1 MYRETNAVDVLS
13 HVQLSMFTLLHDI
26 RYAWR
31 VLWKAAPFTA
41 LIVITLALGIGVNTA
56 IFSVVHAMLF
66 EPLPYRDSDRLAFIW
81 LGSSRNGPL
90 SGPDFQDIREGT
102 TTFEE
107 LGGIWAS
114 GTVALTDHGDPEE
127 LRTAVVTTN
136 FFRMLGAGAALGRTF
151 GPQDIAPDAPPTIL
165 IAWDLFQRRFGG
177 DRSIVGRQI
186 LVNEQPTT
194 VIGVMPET
202 FRLLLPLDS
211 AVPDRLQVWQPLWP
225 QFEQGARGSQ
235 FLRVVARMKPGVTIE
250 QARSQVDAVARRI
263 GPGHAF
269 TTVALQT
276 DDVREIRGPLLALF
290 AGVNLLL
297 LIACVNVGSLL
308 LARAASRANEMAVRL
323 ALGSNRAWLMR
334 QSTVEALILT
344 VLGSAAGLLIAYG
357 STRALVALAPE
368 SLSRI
373 EAASID
379 GTVLVYSAGVS
390 LLVAAVLSLVSATP
404 LLRVNLL
411 QALAHTSRRS
421 TLTPVRYR
429 ARAALVIVQ
438 ATLSIV
444 LLVSSGLIVRAFMDL
459 RHLDLGFQ
467 ADNRLTFRV
476 ALSSSRYSTREALLA
491 GTDELRRRIAAL
503 PGVTSVGAISHLPYD
518 SLPNWA
524 LTYAVDAAPP
534 SGATPRATT
543 RSITTGLFE
552 TLDVQILEGRRFA
565 DTEAPGNPVVIVDDQ
580 LARRLW
586 PGRSAVGQRL
596 RVGQATADRAATVV
610 GVVRHV
616 RLRSLMDDDTPQIF
630 VPFRQLQ
637 RSPMAYVVR
646 SSSEPATIAAAVRA
660 AVADFDSRL
669 PIYDMRS
676 LDSYV
681 SGAQS
686 ILRFTMLLAAM
697 FAVAAL
703 ALTCIGVYGVL
714 AYAVASRVPEFGLRR
729 ALGADTPRVM
739 WDVAR
744 EGMTFVLT
752 GCAAGLVGAVFAAR
766 LLQSQLQAVR
776 SNDPIAYGLSLLL
789 ILLGTALAC
798 WIPGR
803 RATSIS
809 PLEALRS
816 E

>member
-1 MYRETNAVDVLS
+1 MT
-13 HVQLSMFTLLHDI
+13 TLMHDI

-31 VLWKAAPFTA
+31 VLWKAPAFTII
-41 LIVITLALGIGVNTA
+41 IVVTLALGIGTNSS
-56 IFSVVHAMLF
+56 IFSVVNAMLF
-66 EPLPYRDSDRLAFIW
+66 EPLPYRDSNRLAFVW
-81 LGSSRNGPL
+81 LGHSRNGPL
-90 SGPDFQDIREGT
+90 SGPDFHDIREGT
-102 TTFEE
+102 TTFEDI
-107 LGGIWAS
+107 GGIWAS

-127 LRTAVVTTN
+127 LRTALVTTN
-136 FFRMLGAGAALGRTF
+136 FFRVLGVAAALGRTF
-151 GPQDIAPDAPPTIL
+151 GPQDITPGAPPTIL

-194 VIGVMPET
+194 VIGVMPQA

-211 AVPDRLQVWQPLWP
+211 AVPDRLQVWQPVWP
-225 QFEQGARGSQ
+225 QFEQGPRGNQ
-235 FLRVVARMKPGVTIE
+235 FLRVVGRMKPGATID
-250 QARSQVDAVARRI
+250 QARGQVDEVARRI
-263 GPGHAF
+263 GPSHAF
-269 TTVALQT
+269 TTVALQA

-290 AGVNLLL
+290 AGVNILL

-308 LARAASRANEMAVRL
+308 IARAASRANEMAVRL
-323 ALGSNRAWLMR
+323 ALGSNRVWLMR
-334 QSTVEALILT
+334 QSTVEALVLT
-344 VLGSAAGLLIAYG
+344 ALGSAAGLLIAFG
-357 STRALVALAPE
+357 ATRALVAFAPE

-379 GTVLVYSAGVS
+379 GSVLLYSVAVS
-390 LLVAAVLSLVSATP
+390 LVVAALLSLVSATP

-421 TLTPVRYR
+421 TLSPVRYR
-429 ARAALVIVQ
+429 VRAAVVIVQ

-444 LLVSSGLIVRAFMDL
+444 LLVSSGLIVRAFVDL
-459 RHLDLGFQ
+459 RHLDLGFH

-476 ALSSSRYSTREALLA
+476 ALSSSRYSTREALLTGA
-491 GTDELRRRIAAL
+491 DELRSRIAAL

-524 LTYAVDAAPP
+524 LTYAVDATPRP
-534 SGATPRATT
+534 GATARATT

-552 TLDVQILEGRRFA
+552 TLDVQLLEGRRFG
-565 DTEAPGNPVVIVDDQ
+565 DGEAQGNPVAIVDDL
-580 LARRLW
+580 LARQLW

-596 RVGQATADRAATVV
+596 SVGQATPDRAATVV

-616 RLRSLMDDDTPQIF
+616 RLRSLMDDGTPQIF
-630 VPFRQLQ
+630 VSFRQLQ

-646 SSSEPATIAAAVRA
+646 ASGEPAAVAAAVRA
-660 AVADFDSRL
+660 AVADFDPRL

-697 FAVAAL
+697 FAAAAL

-714 AYAVASRVPEFGLRR
+714 TYAVASRVPEFGLRR
-729 ALGADTPRVM
+729 ALGADTPRVL

-744 EGMTFVLT
+744 EGMTFVLA

-766 LLQSQLQAVR
+766 FLESQLQAVR
-776 SNDPIAYGLSLLL
+776 SNDPIAYGASLLL

-809 PLEALRS
+809 PLEALRA